1 MTQSSS
7 GADRR
12 RYPRKSSRDCPWL
25 LDARLRSGTEVRVID
40 LSNGGLLLESVSQI
54 LPGARV
60 ELFLVA
66 RDQRWLVK
74 GMILRCQVARVVRDD
89 GVRYQAALA
98 FNEPMALL
106 NESAEASE
114 PRAMATDLR
123 PALGRL
129 RAFAIPSPM
138 SMPETALR
146 AAS

>member
-1 MTQSSS
+1 M
-7 GADRR
+7 
-12 RYPRKSSRDCPWL
+12 
-25 LDARLRSGTEVRVID
+25 RVID
-40 LSNGGLLLESVSQI
+40 LSNGGLLLESASQI

-106 NESAEASE
+106 NESTEASE

-138 SMPETALR
+138 PADRPPGGVLTACR
-146 AAS
+146 AAPSAAIANPVVSGIS